1 MSLLL
6 ALQGGLSQ
14 SILVTLEGVAANV
27 SQTLNHIQGAEIAL
41 EGVSASVNQIVSQ
54 KVQYLAVMLDDVDV
68 SIAQISPERQPQR
81 SGGGKF
87 YVKRNKQ
94 ILIFDT
100 LEEANAFAE
109 AEELAQQAIEQ
120 AQKTSRRA
128 RKRVKTRFVK
138 DVAQPEVIELDLL
151 SRLVKGYAIPVDFPK
166 LIQSQDLQTIAAI
179 NLLAMQMQDEE
190 EIEFLLMS

>member
-1 MSLLL
+1 MLLLLRSLLD
-6 ALQGGLSQ
+6 
-14 SILVTLEGVAANV
+14 TVAV
-27 SQTLNHIQGAEIAL
+27 EPPAEVPQFSG
-41 EGVSASVNQIVSQ
+41 EVNLRRVYI
-54 KVQYLAVMLDDVDV
+54 
-68 SIAQISPERQPQR
+68 
-81 SGGGKF
+81 
-87 YVKRNKQ
+87 KRDKR

-100 LEEANAFAE
+100 LEQADAFVE
-109 AEELAQQAIEQ
+109 AEELAQEAIDK

-190 EIEFLLMS
+190 EIELLLMS